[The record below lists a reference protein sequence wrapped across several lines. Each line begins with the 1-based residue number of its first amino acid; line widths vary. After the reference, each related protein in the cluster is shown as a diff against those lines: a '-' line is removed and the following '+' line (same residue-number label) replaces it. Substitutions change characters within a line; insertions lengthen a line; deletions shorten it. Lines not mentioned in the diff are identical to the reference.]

1 MASPSPAAPPPS
13 TGKPANSAPWRGYA
27 LAVLITAAVTGA
39 AAFWLGRPKPQPIA
53 LHPPPTVA
61 PAPAAQPTPTAGSIV
76 VFVSGAVQQPG
87 LYTLPPD
94 ARVGD
99 ALSAAGSFTSDANIN
114 AVNQAEHLADGVQI
128 HVPALGEPS
137 IAEPPAGVSGV
148 TRSGSPDIELGE
160 GLIDLNHATLEEL
173 ESLPGIGP
181 QKAKDIVSN
190 RPYASVDDL
199 DRVPGVGPATIENIR
214 NLVTVQ

>member
-1 MASPSPAAPPPS
+1 MASPSPATPQPNS
-13 TGKPANSAPWRGYA
+13 GKPGDSASWRGYL
-27 LAVLITAAVTGA
+27 LAILLTAIVTGSA
-39 AAFWLGRPKPQPIA
+39 ALWLGRPRPQPIA

-61 PAPAAQPTPTAGSIV
+61 PAPAEQPTPTPGTIV
-76 VFVSGAVQQPG
+76 VFVSGAVQHPG
-87 LYTLPPD
+87 LYTLPLD

-99 ALSAAGSFTSDANIN
+99 ALRAAGGFTSDANIN

-128 HVPALGEPS
+128 HVPALGETS
-137 IAEPPAGVSGV
+137 AAEPPAGVSGV
-148 TRSGSPDIELGE
+148 TRGGSSGIELGT

-181 QKAKDIVSN
+181 AKAQDIIDN

-199 DRVPGVGPATIENIR
+199 DRVSGFGPATIEKLR
-214 NLVTVQ
+214 NLVTAQ